1 MKIMKLLFFCC
12 VMALSATA
20 SAQSYSYLTLRKT
33 VGDET
38 SLKAE
43 GLKITFSNGQ
53 LVATNGEETV
63 SVPLS
68 DMGSMFFSAQPTAIA
83 STSVAKGFEASIVN
97 GKLHASVPAGVEVK
111 VYNIDG
117 RLMPASGL
125 LPGVYVVKAGSQ
137 TLKVMAR

>member
-1 MKIMKLLFFCC
+1 MKIFKLLFFCC
-12 VMALSATA
+12 AMAISTTA
-20 SAQSYSYLTLRKT
+20 SAQSYSYLTLRKA

-38 SLKAE
+38 SLKVD

-68 DMGSMFFSAQPTAIA
+68 EMGSMFFSAQPTAIA
-83 STSVAKGFEASIVN
+83 STSAAGGFEASIVH
-97 GKLHASVPAGVEVK
+97 GTFHATVPAGVEVK
-111 VYNIDG
+111 VYSTDG
-117 RLMPASGL
+117 RLMPTSGL
-125 LPGVYVVKAGSQ
+125 QPGVYVVKAGSQ